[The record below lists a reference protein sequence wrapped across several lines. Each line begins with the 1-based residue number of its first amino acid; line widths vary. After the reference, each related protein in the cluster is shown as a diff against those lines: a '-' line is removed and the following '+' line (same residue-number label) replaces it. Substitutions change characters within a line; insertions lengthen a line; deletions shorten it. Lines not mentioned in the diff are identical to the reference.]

1 MKTQFN
7 IKNSDIDKRIRF
19 IGKCVR
25 KFNPY
30 FTEEKFK
37 KCNKLMDKHIK
48 GHWLDKKT
56 KVETVYLNR
65 NDGTKLRVLIC
76 RSKKK
81 TINKP
86 LTGVLWLHGGG
97 YAIGL
102 PEQDYMFASLFSRD
116 GSSITI
122 LPDYTRSIDAP
133 YPAALED
140 CYLTLKWMHD
150 NAGQLGINKNQ
161 IFVGGESAGG
171 GLAAALCIYARDK
184 NEVKIAFQMPL
195 YPMLDDRGITNS
207 SKNNDA
213 PVWNTKSNEIA
224 WALYLK
230 GIDKNDIT
238 SYAAPARESNL
249 KKLPHACTYIGTIE
263 PFYDET
269 IEYFNRLRDAGVQVE
284 IKEFKGCYHAFD
296 LFGSK
301 TKLGKE
307 AKKFLLE
314 CFKNAQEKYK

>member
-1 MKTQFN
+1 MKKDFN
-7 IKNSDIDKRIRF
+7 IKNNDIDKRIRF

-25 KFNPY
+25 KINPY

-37 KCNKLMDKHIK
+37 KCNKTMDKYIK
-48 GHWLDKKT
+48 GHWLDNKT
-56 KVETVYLNR
+56 KIETVFLNR

-81 TINKP
+81 TIHKP

-102 PEQDYMFASLFSRD
+102 PEQDYMFASLFSKD

-140 CYLTLKWMHD
+140 CYLTLKWMYD
-150 NAGQLGINKNQ
+150 NAEKLGINKNQ

-171 GLAAALCIYARDK
+171 GLAAALCIYARDR

-195 YPMLDDRGITNS
+195 YPMLDDRGITAS

-213 PVWNTKSNEIA
+213 PVWNTKSNEVA
-224 WALYLK
+224 WNLYLK
-230 GIDKNDIT
+230 GLDKNSVP

-249 KKLPHACTYIGTIE
+249 KNLPHACTYIGTIE

-269 IEYFNRLRDAGVQVE
+269 IEYFNKLKASGVEVD
-284 IKEFKGCYHAFD
+284 IKEFSGCYHAFD

-301 TKLGKE
+301 TKLGNE
-307 AKKFLLE
+307 ARKFLLD
-314 CFKNAQEKYK
+314 CFKNAQEKYI

>member
-1 MKTQFN
+1 MKN
-7 IKNSDIDKRIRF
+7 RYNVKNSDIDRRIRF
-19 IGKCVR
+19 VGKCIR

-30 FTEEKFK
+30 FTEEIFK
-37 KCNKLMDKHIK
+37 KCNKIMDKYIK
-48 GHWLDKKT
+48 GHWLSKST
-56 KVETVYLNR
+56 KVETIYLER
-65 NDGTKLRVLIC
+65 NDGSQLRVLVC

-81 TINKP
+81 VQNKP
-86 LTGVLWLHGGG
+86 VTGVLWIHGGG

-102 PEQDYMFASLFSRD
+102 PEQDYMFASLFSKD
-116 GSSITI
+116 GSSITFM
-122 LPDYTRSIDAP
+122 PDYTKSLEAS
-133 YPAALED
+133 YPKALED
-140 CYLTLKWMHD
+140 CYLTLKWMND
-150 NAGQLGINKNQ
+150 NAENLGINKNQ

-195 YPMLDDRGITNS
+195 YPMLDDRGISKS

-224 WALYLK
+224 WELYLN
-230 GIDKNDIT
+230 GLDKNNVP

-249 KKLPHACTYIGTIE
+249 KNLPHACTYIGTIE

-269 IEYFNRLRDAGVQVE
+269 KEYFNRLKESGVEVD

-314 CFKNAQEKYK
+314 CFKKAQEQTK

>member
-1 MKTQFN
+1 MKNKFN

-25 KFNPY
+25 EFNPY

-37 KCNKLMDKHIK
+37 KCNKLMDKYIK

-56 KVETVYLNR
+56 KVETIYLNR
-65 NDGTKLRVLIC
+65 SDGTKLRVLIC

-86 LTGVLWLHGGG
+86 LTAVLWIHGGG

-116 GSSITI
+116 GSSVTV

-133 YPAALED
+133 YPAALDD
-140 CYLTLKWMHD
+140 CYLTLKWMYD
-150 NAGQLGINKNQ
+150 NASQLGINKNQ

-184 NEVKIAFQMPL
+184 NEVNIAFQMPL
-195 YPMLDDRGITNS
+195 YPMLDDREITNS

-269 IEYFNRLRDAGVQVE
+269 IEYFNRLKDAGVQVD